1 MGEAVALASYE
12 FSLKTTN
19 AKNFIEF
26 TPLQTQFNR
35 KSWEAGI
42 LRGNMQNLAREL
54 VDTPANMMTPESF
67 CQRIRQY
74 LILDGL
80 DSLIEVNEFGLEEIK
95 TYKMNCFLAVSQGSV
110 VPPRL
115 LILNYRGSKHET
127 KTHAAIVGK
136 GITFDS

>member
-1 MGEAVALASYE
+1 LASYD
-12 FSLKTTN
+12 FCLKTTN

-26 TPLQTQFNR
+26 TPLQTQFNH
-35 KSWEAGI
+35 KSWKAGI

-67 CQRIRQY
+67 CQRIRQH
-74 LILDGL
+74 LKTDGL
-80 DSLIEVNEFGLEEIK
+80 DSLIEVNEFGPEEIK
-95 TYKMNCFLAVSQGSV
+95 TNEMNCFLAVSQGSV

-115 LILNYRGSKHET
+115 LILNYRGSKDET
-127 KTHAAIVGK
+127 KTHTVIVGK